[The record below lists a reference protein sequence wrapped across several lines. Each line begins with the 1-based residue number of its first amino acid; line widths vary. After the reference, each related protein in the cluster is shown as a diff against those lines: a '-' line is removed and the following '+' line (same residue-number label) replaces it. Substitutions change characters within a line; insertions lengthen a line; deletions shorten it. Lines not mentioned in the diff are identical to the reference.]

1 MSSILTPALVREF
14 ESRIEG
20 IIVSD
25 YARIARELWVQN
37 IVALKR
43 VMTKKETFAWLLETA
58 SIKPTGDSGR
68 IQKYE
73 DLVSQYTELTTTH
86 YGDGLKLHRD
96 KFNDVVNGVPGGAA
110 FDAAAH
116 WTKQMGP
123 LMALHPQ
130 LLVLD
135 FLKTAHTSAV
145 KAYDGEIFFSTAH
158 PLHPDNAS
166 IGTYKNLLTGGD
178 AAPIHPGVTM
188 DVAAQNIAKVW
199 AHTMTIPTANGKL
212 MRQLKPRFLFCAP
225 SSYPRAKQLLSSDFI
240 AMAAASGGGSADFK
254 AFLAAMGVITP
265 IVIPELETFEGGTTY
280 FIGCE
285 QVTAGDLAGIIY
297 VEREPFKLIKYGEM
311 TDAQLMRM
319 KELEWEVDGRNA
331 VSGGHPYLLH
341 KVKAA

>member
-1 MSSILTPALVREF
+1 MSSILTPTLIREF

-43 VMTKKETFAWLLETA
+43 VVTKKEIFAWLLETA
-58 SIKPTGDSGR
+58 DIRPTGDSGR

-73 DLVSQYTELTTTH
+73 DLVSAYTEFTTSH
-86 YGDGLKLHRD
+86 YGDALKLHRD
-96 KFNDVVNGVPGGAA
+96 KFNDVVNGDPGGAA

-130 LLVLD
+130 RLVLD
-135 FLKTAHTSAV
+135 FLKTAHTSAFR
-145 KAYDGEIFFSTAH
+145 AYDGEIFFSAAH
-158 PLHPDNAS
+158 PLNPENLA

-188 DVAAQNIAKVW
+188 DVAAQNLAKVW

-212 MRQLKPRFLFCAP
+212 MRLLKPRFLFCAP
-225 SSYPRAKQLLSSDFI
+225 SSFPRAKQLLSADFI

-254 AFLAAMGVITP
+254 AFLASLGVITP

-280 FIGCE
+280 FVACE
-285 QVTAGDLAGIIY
+285 QVTASDLAGVVY
-297 VEREPFKLIKYGEM
+297 VEREPFRLIKYGEL
-311 TDAQLMRM
+311 TDAELQRM

-341 KVKAA
+341 KVKAS